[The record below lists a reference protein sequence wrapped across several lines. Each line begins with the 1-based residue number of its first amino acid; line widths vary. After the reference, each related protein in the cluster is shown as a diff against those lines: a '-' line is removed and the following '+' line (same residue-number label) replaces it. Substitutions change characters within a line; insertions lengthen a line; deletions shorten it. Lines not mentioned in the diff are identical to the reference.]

1 MKRILCYGD
10 SNTWGYDPVE
20 TGTEGGAPAR
30 FSEEIRWTGVLRQLL
45 GPEYR
50 VLEEGLNGRTT
61 VFDDPAAYGR
71 NGDQFLEV
79 AIRSGSPFD
88 CIILMLGTND
98 LKDYF
103 GASAQMITYGMAKL
117 IRTCRAVLPYT
128 GSAQARIVV
137 AAPLN
142 VGPDHNGVYQY
153 DFSSAST
160 QKGRELRCTYR
171 VLAEQ
176 MGCAFFDVNDHVR
189 AGSDDGVHL
198 DADGHRRL
206 GEALA
211 VYLRE
216 LLENKE

>member
-20 TGTEGGAPAR
+20 TGTEGSAAAR
-30 FSEEIRWTGVLRQLL
+30 FPEDVRWTGVLQRQL
-45 GPEYR
+45 GPGYR

-61 VFDDPAAYGR
+61 AFQDPTAYGR

-98 LKDYF
+98 LKDFF
-103 GASAQMITYGMAKL
+103 GASAHMITHGMAKL

-128 GSAQARIVV
+128 RSAQAKIVV

-142 VGPDHNGVYQY
+142 VAADRNGVYQY
-153 DFSSAST
+153 DFSALST
-160 QKGRELRCTYR
+160 QKGEALRSTYR
-171 VLAEQ
+171 ELAEQ
-176 MGCAFFDVNDHVR
+176 MGCAFFDVNDHVQ
-189 AGSDDGVHL
+189 AGLEDGVHL
-198 DADGHRRL
+198 DAAGHLKL

-211 VYLRE
+211 GYLRE
-216 LLENKE
+216 LLEN